1 MKTLIHDSIFTD
13 SCPTSIITTQGSATE
28 KRQFLD
34 YEFAAFE
41 NDSETAI
48 SDSVTK
54 CYSQLSVWDVLYV
67 FYNQGRDFSDISFN
81 AEISMKG

>member
-41 NDSETAI
+41 NDSETAV

-54 CYSQLSVWDVLYV
+54 CYNLGKPGKEYMGSVYYFLQLYV
-67 FYNQGRDFSDISFN
+67 NL
-81 AEISMKG
+81 